1 MSPPPP
7 RPVPW
12 FGTDCYLIAELGVN
26 HNGSADTAL
35 RLTRAAAAAGAH
47 AVKLQLFDADM
58 LVSRSAALAD
68 YQRHAG
74 ESDPRLMLRRLQLD
88 HAATAAVIDE
98 AHRLGLHAIATV
110 FSTQL
115 VGPAAAMGFD
125 AFKSASPD
133 IVHRP
138 LLTALADTGLPLIV
152 STGASTEDE
161 VARALGWLR
170 TAHHRLA
177 LLQCVSSYPTAP
189 ADAAIAGMCR
199 LAQLCDCPIGY
210 SDHTTDTLTS
220 ALAFGLGAR
229 LLEKHLTLDR
239 AAQGPDHAASLTPEL
254 FHAYASAVRDR
265 WRPFHAPPG
274 SPRLAQAMAP
284 HLFRFGGQQ
293 FDHDDPRF
301 GTPDKRLLD
310 CERQVRALSR
320 QSIVAA
326 RDLPADHPLSPL
338 DLTVKRPGTG
348 LPPYLWDDALG
359 RRLARPVPADT
370 VITPQDLQPPPSP

>member
-1 MSPPPP
+1 MSPPHAHTA
-7 RPVPW
+7 PW
-12 FGTDCYLIAELGVN
+12 SGTDCYVIAELGVN

-47 AVKLQLFDADM
+47 AVKLQLFDAQM

-68 YQRHAG
+68 YQRRAG
-74 ESDPRLMLRRLQLD
+74 ETDPRQMLGRLQLSD
-88 HAATAAVIDE
+88 EGTAAVIAE
-98 AHRLGLHAIATV
+98 AHSLGLHAIATV

-115 VGPAAAMGFD
+115 VGPAATMGFD
-125 AFKSASPD
+125 AFKTASPD

-138 LLTALADTGLPLIV
+138 LLEALLGTGLPLIV
-152 STGASTEDE
+152 STGASTEAE
-161 VARALGWLR
+161 VARALAWLS
-170 TAHHRLA
+170 AGHSRLA
-177 LLQCVSSYPTAP
+177 LLQCVSSYPAAP

-239 AAQGPDHAASLTPEL
+239 AAPGPDHAASLTPEL
-254 FHAYASAVRDR
+254 FHAYSSAVRDR
-265 WRPFHAPPG
+265 WRPFGAPPG

-293 FDHDDPRF
+293 FDHHDPRF
-301 GTPDKRLLD
+301 GPPDKRVLD
-310 CERQVRALSR
+310 CELQVRALSR
-320 QSIVAA
+320 QSLVAA
-326 RDLPADHPLSPL
+326 RDLPAGHPLTPA

-348 LPPYLWDDALG
+348 LPPYLWNDVLG
-359 RRLARPVPADT
+359 VPLARPVPSDT
-370 VITPQDLQPPPSP
+370 VITAQDLRAPPSP